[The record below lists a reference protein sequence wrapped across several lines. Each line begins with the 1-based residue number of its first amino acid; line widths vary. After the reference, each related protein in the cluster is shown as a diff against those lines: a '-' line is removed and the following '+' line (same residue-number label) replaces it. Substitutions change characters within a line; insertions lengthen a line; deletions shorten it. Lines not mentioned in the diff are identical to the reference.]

1 MEECGGQ
8 DTRNMGGGNV
18 MSDGKAG
25 SDVIGRR
32 T

>member
-18 MSDGKAG
+18 VSDGKAE
-25 SDVIGRR
+25 SDGGY
-32 T
+32 